1 MTITK
6 QAAAAVTGEM
16 SEDGELTFDAASG
29 GTLSVVLSFEDG
41 ENCYAGVVEDCG
53 GYTVTRMYFC
63 SGDTLEIVVPV
74 DGPRTLSACYS
85 LARGASAQVLAGSSM
100 TFTPQT

>member
-1 MTITK
+1 MNIEK
-6 QAAAAVTGEM
+6 QSAAAVAGEM
-16 SEDGELTFDAASG
+16 SQDAELTFEAPSA

-41 ENCYAGVVEDCG
+41 LNCYAGVIEDCG
-53 GYTVTRMYFC
+53 GYTVSRMYFL

-74 DGPRTLSACYS
+74 DGPRTLSVCYS
-85 LARGASAQVLAGSSM
+85 LARGTSAQVLAGSSM